1 MLDFSRFKV
10 LTFDCYGTLI
20 DWESG
25 IVAALRP
32 VFAAHRINV
41 NEDELLARYA
51 RHETEVEAGPYR
63 RYRDVLAEI
72 VVRLGK
78 EYGFTPTDNE
88 QRSLA
93 ESIRNW
99 QPFPD
104 TVSALQRLA
113 SRYSLVIVS
122 NIDDDLFAL
131 TQPKL
136 GVNFA
141 DAITAQQVGSYK
153 PSPRN
158 FEVVL
163 QRISGDK
170 EQVLH
175 VAQSLF
181 HDVAPARAL
190 GIATA
195 WINRRMDKE
204 GTGATPPSS
213 AQPDVTFATLA
224 ELATAAGFN

>member
-1 MLDFSRFKV
+1 MLDFSRFKF

-25 IVAALRP
+25 ILAALRP
-32 VFAAHRINV
+32 VLAAQRINV
-41 NEDELLARYA
+41 NEDELLVRYA
-51 RHETEVEAGPYR
+51 QHETEVEAGPYR
-63 RYRDVLAEI
+63 RYRDVLTEV
-72 VVRLGK
+72 VVRLGRD
-78 EYGFTPTDNE
+78 YDFAPTDVE

-113 SRYSLVIVS
+113 NRYSLVILS

-136 GVNFA
+136 KVNFT
-141 DAITAQQVGSYK
+141 DVITAQQVRSYK
-153 PSPRN
+153 PARRN
-158 FEVVL
+158 FETAL
-163 QRISGDK
+163 QRIAHDK
-170 EQVLH
+170 AEVLH

-181 HDVAPARAL
+181 HDVEPAHAL

-195 WINRRMDKE
+195 WINRRKDKQ
-204 GTGATPPSS
+204 GPGATPPSS
-213 AQPDVTFATLA
+213 ARPDATFATLA
-224 ELATAAGFN
+224 ELATATEFE

>member
-1 MLDFSRFKV
+1 MLDFSPFKV

-25 IVAALRP
+25 ILAALHP
-32 VFAAHRINV
+32 TFVAHRIKV

-51 RHETEVEAGPYR
+51 QHETEIEAGPYR
-63 RYRDVLAEI
+63 RYRNVLAEV
-72 VVRLGK
+72 VVRLGND
-78 EYGFTPTDNE
+78 YGFTPTDNE

-99 QPFPD
+99 QPFTD

-113 SRYSLVIVS
+113 SHYSLVILS

-136 GVNFA
+136 GVNFT
-141 DAITAQQVGSYK
+141 DVITAQQVGNYK
-153 PSPRN
+153 PSRRN
-158 FEVVL
+158 FEVAL
-163 QRISGDK
+163 QRIARDK
-170 EQVLH
+170 AEVLH

-195 WINRRMDKE
+195 WINRRHGKE
-204 GTGATPPSS
+204 GSGATPLSS
-213 AQPDVTFATLA
+213 ARPDETFATVA
-224 ELATAAGFN
+224 ELATAANL

>member
-20 DWESG
+20 DWEAG
-25 IVAALRP
+25 ILAALRP
-32 VFAAHRINV
+32 IFATHRIPV

-51 RHETEVEAGPYR
+51 LHETEVEAGPYR
-63 RYRDVLAEI
+63 RYREVLAEV

-78 EYGFTPTDNE
+78 DYGFAPTDNE
-88 QRSLA
+88 QHSLA

-104 TVSALQRLA
+104 TVSALRQLA
-113 SRYSLVIVS
+113 TRYSLVILS
-122 NIDDDLFAL
+122 NVDDDLFAL

-136 GVNFA
+136 AVNFA
-141 DAITAQQVGSYK
+141 DVITAQQVDSYK
-153 PSPRN
+153 PSHRN
-158 FEVVL
+158 FELAL
-163 QRISGDK
+163 QRIGRDK
-170 EQVLH
+170 AEVLH

-181 HDVAPARAL
+181 HDVAPARSL

-195 WINRRMDKE
+195 WINRRKDKQ
-204 GTGATPPSS
+204 GPGATPLSS
-213 AQPDVTFATLA
+213 AQPDATFATLA
-224 ELATAAGFN
+224 ELATATGL